1 MAFDDETIRITV
13 EGAQA
18 QAQLDALAKEVR
30 ELELELKMLNETAG
44 VTNAEV
50 EGTTRRL
57 EEAKDRFKEATK
69 AVREHSEAQGE
80 NEDKTKSLADKY
92 VALGLKVFGA
102 RQVLMAAGEAMRSVA
117 IATGSYSGAT
127 KDAIDQTDNLLQ
139 SIASL
144 DLIGA
149 SKALGQLAGQTVAW
163 AEWLY
168 EVNTE
173 LGNLADKNAAAE
185 FGKILAAQGK
195 LVQGHLSEVSA
206 LNLKSEALSREIATQ
221 QQSGEVHKFI
231 RDEVEATLKAY
242 ERVGEEV
249 PPKLAAQAAALG
261 ITSDAQ
267 DKAAASAAKLE
278 EIAVKA
284 AEERAKAEQKA
295 ADAIIAALEK
305 ERIALD
311 AKLVQDEARLAA
323 SLAKGSKL
331 DDSTDTTDA
340 QKNLE
345 NLRREIE
352 KLEATTGLAP
362 EQVNR
367 LYEMK
372 DAAAKLGREVSD
384 LNKVFTV
391 GNEDFLDQAQ
401 AADAASAAWDV
412 YRTRLEQAQN
422 RHEKANAA
430 IEDSGD
436 VLDELGETAD
446 DAGESLED
454 AADAAG
460 ELGDEAKKGADKA
473 KEGLA
478 GLKEGA
484 EEAIPLLETIKGLL
498 AEIKQ
503 AASEVDL

>member
-30 ELELELKMLNETAG
+30 ELELELKMLNSTAG
-44 VTNAEV
+44 VTSVEI

-57 EEAKDRFKEATK
+57 GQARMKFAEA
-69 AVREHSEAQGE
+69 SEAAKTFEQRATGATLSVKE
-80 NEDKTKSLADKY
+80 MTKSI
-92 VALGLKVFGA
+92 GA
-102 RQVLMAAGEAMRSVA
+102 GISIISILQQNLRDLEPVLTKGGEAMKFAAVQ
-117 IATGSYSGAT
+117 GGANAET
-127 KDAIDQTDNLLQ
+127 MDNLGRALDSLLHPSRIAKNAIESV
-139 SIASL
+139 SIAWQKLIDGMVPGAEVVTHNVKTIADSL
-144 DLIGA
+144 KLLDEARKA
-149 SKALGQLAGQTVAW
+149 SAEENKTSKKEEEDAAKALAK
-163 AEWLY
+163 E
-168 EVNTE
+168 E
-173 LGNLADKNAAAE
+173 
-185 FGKILAAQGK
+185 
-195 LVQGHLSEVSA
+195 
-206 LNLKSEALSREIATQ
+206 EALEIA
-221 QQSGEVHKFI
+221 
-231 RDEVEATLKAY
+231 
-242 ERVGEEV
+242 
-249 PPKLAAQAAALG
+249 
-261 ITSDAQ
+261 
-267 DKAAASAAKLE
+267 
-278 EIAVKA
+278 AVKSAEARA
-284 AEERAKAEQKA
+284 AAEQKA
-295 ADAIIAALEK
+295 AEEVVAALEK

-311 AKLVQDEARLAA
+311 AKLAQDEARLAA

-384 LNKVFTV
+384 LNNVFTV

-446 DAGESLED
+446 EAGESLED